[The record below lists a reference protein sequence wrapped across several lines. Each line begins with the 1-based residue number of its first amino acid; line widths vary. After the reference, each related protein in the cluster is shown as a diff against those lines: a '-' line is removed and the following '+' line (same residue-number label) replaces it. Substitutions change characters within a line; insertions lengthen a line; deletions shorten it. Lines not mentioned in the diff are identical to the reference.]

1 MALLENLID
10 CGSMSPHVVEITCI
24 VFFFLGYFFLKTG
37 KNLAE
42 PQGDVCFVNVGLA
55 SKHHDE

>member
-10 CGSMSPHVVEITCI
+10 CGSLSPHIVEITCI

-37 KNLAE
+37 SHSAV
-42 PQGDVCFVNVGLA
+42 PQGDACFANAGVAL
-55 SKHHDE
+55 KHHDD